1 MNVYLQTL
9 FQSLVETSKDHSHL
23 FLDGYICLPSLQEDS
38 STFHKLRHRLK
49 IDLEPTTFLHLLLF

>member
-1 MNVYLQTL
+1 MNVYLQTP
-9 FQSLVETSKDHSHL
+9 FQPLIETSEDHGHL
-23 FLDGYICLPSLQEDS
+23 FLDGYIRLPGLQEDS